1 MYIESLD
8 IFFVYR
14 AAPDRVVVLGK
25 SKVVAKKPNSS
36 LQVFCYNKMV
46 LKDFFWKIE
55 NPSMKTNKIFNI
67 FEAKKLEKNTQ
78 HNFRCKMICYVIE
91 LNTILILWNYVY
103 P

>member
-1 MYIESLD
+1 
-8 IFFVYR
+8 
-14 AAPDRVVVLGK
+14 
-25 SKVVAKKPNSS
+25 
-36 LQVFCYNKMV
+36 
-46 LKDFFWKIE
+46 
-55 NPSMKTNKIFNI
+55 MKTNKIFNI